1 MGPQDSRSSQE
12 RDPQSTKYMLAEDKV
27 LTSLGTEF
35 LQAESRGGKKKK
47 KRENGALRGGVS
59 LDLLFMSWVYNVDI
73 KPFSIICT

>member
-1 MGPQDSRSSQE
+1 
-12 RDPQSTKYMLAEDKV
+12 MLAEDKV

-47 KRENGALRGGVS
+47 KKRENGALRCGVS
-59 LDLLFMSWVYNVDI
+59 LDLLFMSWVYNVGI